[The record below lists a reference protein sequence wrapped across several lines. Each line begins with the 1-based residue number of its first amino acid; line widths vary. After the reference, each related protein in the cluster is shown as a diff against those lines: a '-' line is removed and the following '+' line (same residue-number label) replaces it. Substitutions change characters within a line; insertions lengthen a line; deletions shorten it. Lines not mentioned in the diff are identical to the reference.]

1 MKKKNPCIAVI
12 GGDNRQG
19 YLADALAKDGM
30 DVIVNGLEKFPGL
43 HKARFLS
50 DTAEAIE
57 QADIIILP
65 VPVSHD
71 GVTVNA
77 PYSYSVIY
85 LSDVLAAAAPDQLI
99 LGGKIDPGFRASLAD
114 QGLHAIDYL
123 AREEL
128 SIRNAIPTAEGA
140 LAIAIGETSVTLFGS
155 KCLVIGYGR
164 LGKILAA
171 YLRDLGAQVTV
182 SARKQADL
190 AWILAAGCQPV
201 RTADIY
207 GELGSYDV
215 IFNTVP
221 ALILGRRELQK
232 CRQDAVIID
241 LASAP
246 GGLDYDV
253 AQQLGIKAIQALSLP
268 GKIAPASAAL
278 IIKDTILNI
287 IREET
292 V

>member
-1 MKKKNPCIAVI
+1 MKKKNPCIALI

-19 YLADALAKDGM
+19 YLADALARDGM

-57 QADIIILP
+57 LADIVILP

-99 LGGKIDPGFRASLAD
+99 LGGKIDPGFKGSLAD

-123 AREEL
+123 DREEL

-140 LAIAIGETSVTLFGS
+140 LAIAIDETSVTLFGS

-164 LGKILAA
+164 LGKVLAA
-171 YLRDLGAQVTV
+171 YLKDLGAQTTV

-190 AWILAAGCQPV
+190 AWILAAGCRPV

-207 GELGSYDV
+207 GDLGSYDV

-232 CRQDAVIID
+232 CRQDAVLID
-241 LASAP
+241 LASSP
-246 GGLDYDV
+246 GGLDYDA

>member
-19 YLADALAKDGM
+19 YLADALARDGM
-30 DVIVNGLEKFPGL
+30 DVIVNGLEKYPGL
-43 HKARFLS
+43 HKTKFLS
-50 DTAEAIE
+50 DTVEAIE
-57 QADIIILP
+57 RADIIILP

-85 LSDVLAAAAPDQLI
+85 LSDVLAAASPDQLI
-99 LGGKIDPGFRASLAD
+99 LGGKIDPSLASSLAD
-114 QGLHAIDYL
+114 QGLTGVDYL

-128 SIRNAIPTAEGA
+128 SIRNAIPTVEGA
-140 LAIAIGETSVTLFGS
+140 LAIAIKETPVTLFGS

-164 LGKILAA
+164 LGKVMSARLK
-171 YLRDLGAQVTV
+171 DLGAVVTV

-190 AWILAAGCQPV
+190 AWILANGCDPI

-207 GELGSYDV
+207 GSLEDYDV
-215 IFNTVP
+215 IVNTVP
-221 ALILGRRELQK
+221 ALILTRRELQK
-232 CRQDAVIID
+232 CRPDTVIID

-246 GGLDYDV
+246 GGLDYDA
-253 AQQLGIKAIQALSLP
+253 AQQQGVKAIQALSLP

-292 V
+292 I